1 MFRSSSLLPDSPQDQ
16 IPMGFKIFIG
26 CFLTPFVAIGIGL
39 ILLILGVFPE
49 FDVPIA
55 FLIPF
60 AIVWNGII
68 GLMIYLIFIKKLNFQ
83 GQMVRLQKRVAASSS
98 SLSSS
103 VKGQWSLSSKGNLD
117 SFPEQPESVYSSGY
131 SSDSRE
137 EDYSSSMPPPPT
149 IPKSNFRIGR
159 FLALVMPLGIIVY
172 LVVFQ
177 IFPMIEEAGGIEQ
190 AYAIHGTFLLLMVGA
205 VFGVFVGMLRSLRAM
220 QRRSENSS
228 SF

>member
-1 MFRSSSLLPDSPQDQ
+1 MFSPSSSSPDSLPDQ
-16 IPMGFKIFIG
+16 IPMGFKILIG

-60 AIVWNGII
+60 AIIWNGII
-68 GLMIYLIFIKKLNFQ
+68 GLMIYLIFIKKMNFQ
-83 GQMVRLQKRVAASSS
+83 GQMVRLQKRVASSSS

-103 VKGQWSLSSKGNLD
+103 IKGQWSLSSKGNLD
-117 SFPEQPESVYSSGY
+117 SFPEQPKSDYSSGY
-131 SSDSRE
+131 SSESRE
-137 EDYSSSMPPPPT
+137 ETYASSPPPT
-149 IPKSNFRIGR
+149 IPKSNLRIGR
-159 FLALVMPLGIIVY
+159 FLAMVMPLGIIVY

-177 IFPMIEEAGGIEQ
+177 IYPMIEKAGGIEQ
-190 AYAIHGTFLLLMVGA
+190 AYATNGTFLLLMAIA
-205 VFGVFVGMLRSLRAM
+205 VLAVFVGMLRSLRAM
-220 QRRSENSS
+220 QRRSENTS